1 MAKKLIQT
9 NVDELKEGMIL
20 GENLYDSFGNILLG
34 DGIVLKKSYI
44 VKIRGLN
51 IAKVCIKEKSLS
63 SQSSEQEQYT
73 KDSYLIE
80 TRMEAKKFVDESMQS
95 LDFNGALAQQ
105 AVTIVRKLIDE
116 LIENDEIIISLGSLR
131 RVDDYTLEH
140 SVNVCILSLVI
151 GMSIGIDY
159 DELMDLGIGAILH
172 DIGKMLV
179 PKHILNKPGLLTVD
193 EYKIVKKHTT
203 YGYDIL
209 KKSSEISKIAAE
221 VALNHHE
228 RLDGNGY
235 PSGKKEDQISI
246 YSRIV
251 AVCDVYDALT
261 SDRVYKK
268 KIEAHK
274 ALEYI
279 CKMVNIQFDN
289 EIVKVLLK
297 CIGIYPLG
305 CVVKLNT
312 NEIGV
317 VVDLNKIDISKPVVR
332 ILLDRSGKIVRNYFE
347 VDTNRNPDI
356 EVKNVFPKF
365 EGNLNLLGFN
375 INN

>member
-9 NVDELKEGMIL
+9 NVEELKEGMIL

-51 IAKVCIKEKSLS
+51 IAKVYIKEKSPS

-73 KDSYLIE
+73 KDPYLIE
-80 TRMEAKKFVDESMQS
+80 TRTEAKKFVDESMQR

-105 AVTIVRKLIDE
+105 AIAIVRKLIDE

-151 GMSIGIDY
+151 GMSIGIDH

-172 DIGKMLV
+172 DIGKMLI

-209 KKSSEISKIAAE
+209 KKSSKISKRAAE

-235 PSGKKEDQISI
+235 PSGKKEGQISI

-289 EIVKVLLK
+289 EIVKILLK

-332 ILLDRSGKIVRNYFE
+332 ILLDRNGKIVRNYFE